1 MATISQYYNKLPNLN
16 IFSGNHIEFL
26 NLFLLLFHHNSRLH
40 PPISPLPTIKQSQSG
55 YFPTICEVS
64 ASPLIRYMDFLS
76 KLRTD
81 YYQQSFESSD
91 QAKSSP
97 LQGLCEAVAK
107 DTASTA
113 EEIRDLLEAAMQG
126 RTPSYVECKGALLA
140 HYALGVRSESPVLE
154 ARESVDEVEAGFTAL
169 ASAGLLSLRQ
179 AVQLFQDLKGTTSG
193 FGPTDVAKFR
203 ESLANRQP
211 RKSVERSPALHRRH
225 QSQPPASDAW
235 VTLEDFREALQRWGA
250 AKAASVS
257 VAERL
262 KASIREYK
270 QAIEQLGE
278 NPAQAQALEAL
289 IATLERQ
296 LQAFERPYE
305 QSEAL
310 AKQLQDQQSKS
321 LHTIFDFYCR
331 QQCNVGPKPTFEEI
345 TANLSHWNLGK
356 FVKFAI
362 DFDLS
367 GKATDAQKLSKEE
380 LKAVFLMTCGGQRK
394 MAYEQFLACLGR
406 VAERRFDAV
415 YDRLNGTN
423 VAGKS
428 SEDKRK
434 LLYLELGLENPKQI
448 AERMKRFG
456 VALSIEK
463 AGYRLPE
470 DDLAQRYRAR
480 LRGSQIPEL
489 QEWKAR
495 KATQSSGNSALR
507 SSVDSS
513 RFSSVPADILAV
525 RRPAPSNYSEQ
536 YQQRHNAVS
545 VTWQALSLMHYSDIN
560 VGDNIAELIG
570 ASAPAGE
577 EDLLERQYGLMKLT
591 EPQTHTA
598 VTSKQGSGQAQ
609 RMQGLMKLHEQKVSR
624 GLKAL
629 RRTHASKSV
638 NNSVSNKL

>member
-1 MATISQYYNKLPNLN
+1 
-16 IFSGNHIEFL
+16 
-26 NLFLLLFHHNSRLH
+26 
-40 PPISPLPTIKQSQSG
+40 
-55 YFPTICEVS
+55 
-64 ASPLIRYMDFLS
+64 MDFLG
-76 KLRTD
+76 KLRSD
-81 YYQQSFESSD
+81 HYEQFFESTDPSV
-91 QAKSSP
+91 QR
-97 LQGLCEAVAK
+97 LCEAVAQ
-107 DTASTA
+107 DTAASP
-113 EEIRDLLEAAMQG
+113 EEITDLLQAALQG
-126 RTPSYVECKGALLA
+126 QTPTYAVCKATLLA
-140 HYALGVRSESPVLE
+140 HYSLGGREESPVRE
-154 ARESVDEVEAGFTAL
+154 AKGSEDEVGTQFSAL

-179 AVQLFQDLKGTTSG
+179 AVQLFQELKGTNSG
-193 FGPTDVAKFR
+193 FGPMDVAKFR
-203 ESLANRQP
+203 ESLARNQP

-225 QSQPPASDAW
+225 QSQPPSNDAW
-235 VTLEDFREALQRWGA
+235 VTLEDFKEALQRWEA
-250 AKAASVS
+250 SKAASLS

-262 KASIREYK
+262 KSSIQEYK
-270 QAIEQLGE
+270 QAIEQLGD
-278 NPAQAQALEAL
+278 NPTQALALQAL

-296 LQAFERPYE
+296 LHTFERPYE
-305 QSEAL
+305 DSEAM
-310 AKQLQDQQSKS
+310 ARQLQDQQSKS

-331 QQCNVGPKPTFEEI
+331 QQCNAGPKPTFEDI
-345 TANLSHWNLGK
+345 TTNLSHWNLGK

-362 DFDLS
+362 DFDIS
-367 GKATDAQKLSKEE
+367 GKATDTQKMSKEE
-380 LKAVFLMTCGGQRK
+380 LKAIFLMTCGGQRK
-394 MAYEQFLACLGR
+394 MTYEQFLTSLGR
-406 VAERRFDAV
+406 IAERRFDAV
-415 YDRLNGTN
+415 YDQLKGTN

-428 SEDKRK
+428 LEDKRK

-456 VALSIEK
+456 VALSVEK

-513 RFSSVPADILAV
+513 RFSSVPADALSV
-525 RRPAPSNYSEQ
+525 RRPAPSSYSEQ

-570 ASAPAGE
+570 VSAPVGE
-577 EDLLERQYGLMKLT
+577 GDLIERQYGLMKPADPQ
-591 EPQTHTA
+591 PQTTL
-598 VTSKQGSGQAQ
+598 TSKQSSGQAQ
-609 RMQGLMKLHEQKVSR
+609 RLQGLMKLHEQKVSR

>member
-1 MATISQYYNKLPNLN
+1 
-16 IFSGNHIEFL
+16 
-26 NLFLLLFHHNSRLH
+26 
-40 PPISPLPTIKQSQSG
+40 
-55 YFPTICEVS
+55 
-64 ASPLIRYMDFLS
+64 MDFLS
-76 KLRTD
+76 KLRSD
-81 YYQQSFESSD
+81 HYQQYFEAPDQAESS
-91 QAKSSP
+91 A
-97 LQGLCEAVAK
+97 LQGLCEAVAQ
-107 DTASTA
+107 DTASTSA
-113 EEIRDLLEAAMQG
+113 EIRDLVEGAMQG
-126 RTPSYVECKGALLA
+126 RTPSYAECKAALLA
-140 HYALGVRSESPVLE
+140 HYSLGVRSESPVIE
-154 ARESVDEVEAGFTAL
+154 VRASVDSVEGSFTAL
-169 ASAGLLSLRQ
+169 ATSGLLSLRQ
-179 AVQLFQDLKGTTSG
+179 SVQLFQDLKGATSG

-203 ESLANRQP
+203 ESLGIRQP

-235 VTLEDFREALQRWGA
+235 VTLEDFREALQRWEA
-250 AKAASVS
+250 SKAASLS

-270 QAIEQLGE
+270 QASEQLSE

-331 QQCNVGPKPTFEEI
+331 QQCNAGPKPTFEDI
-345 TANLSHWNLGK
+345 TTNLSHWNLGK

-394 MAYEQFLACLGR
+394 MTYEQFLACLGR
-406 VAERRFDAV
+406 VAERRFDSV

-423 VAGKS
+423 IAGKS

-456 VALSIEK
+456 VALSTEK

-513 RFSSVPADILAV
+513 RFSSVPADVLAT
-525 RRPAPSNYSEQ
+525 RRPAPSSYSEQ
-536 YQQRHNAVS
+536 YQQRHNAVN

-577 EDLLERQYGLMKLT
+577 EDLLERQYGLVKLT
-591 EPQTHTA
+591 EPHSA
-598 VTSKQGSGQAQ
+598 LASKLGSGQAQ
-609 RMQGLMKLHEQKVSR
+609 RMQGLMKLHEQKVNR